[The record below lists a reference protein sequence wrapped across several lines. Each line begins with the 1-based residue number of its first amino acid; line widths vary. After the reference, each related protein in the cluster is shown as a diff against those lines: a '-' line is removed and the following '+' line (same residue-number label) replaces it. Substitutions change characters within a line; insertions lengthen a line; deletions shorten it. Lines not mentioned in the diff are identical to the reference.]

1 MEQED
6 VVVSTVRTPKQV
18 YEELAALA
26 KDERRS
32 VNATMVIAFE
42 RYIRQMKARRPR
54 DAQDG
59 R

>member
-6 VVVSTVRTPKQV
+6 IVVSTVRTPREV
-18 YEELAALA
+18 YDALAAVA
-26 KDERRS
+26 KAERRS

-42 RYIRQMKARRPR
+42 RYIRQMQARQPKP
-54 DAQDG
+54 ADG